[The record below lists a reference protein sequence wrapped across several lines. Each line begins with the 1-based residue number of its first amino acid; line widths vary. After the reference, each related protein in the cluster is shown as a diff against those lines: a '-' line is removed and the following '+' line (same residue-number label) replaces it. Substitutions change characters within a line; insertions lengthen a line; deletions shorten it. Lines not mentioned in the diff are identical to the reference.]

1 MGRRNKKS
9 GSKTPS
15 PVVSPSL
22 VPTSAP
28 AVEPPQLSIDS
39 ELPPIVEEQKL
50 SSPVSIDSVEEQKL
64 SSPVSIDSVEE
75 QKLTAPTDLSGA
87 HIENTGLI
95 RRILNW
101 IRS

>member
-22 VPTSAP
+22 VPESSPT
-28 AVEPPQLSIDS
+28 VEPPPLSIESNLPPIVEEQKIQSELSPIVEEQKIQS
-39 ELPPIVEEQKL
+39 ELPPIVEEQKIQ
-50 SSPVSIDSVEEQKL
+50 S
-64 SSPVSIDSVEE
+64 
-75 QKLTAPTDLSGA
+75 DLSGS
-87 HIENTGLI
+87 HIESTGLI